1 MRNTM
6 EKRHFLKVYTKQQVC
21 QKLFF
26 LGLLKKSCFFYNLL
40 FMCSIGAVMTV
51 FDEYAGGYPPCFLT
65 YGYTDDPSRIMAFDK
80 KKVDNVSFKL
90 VYLKH

>member
-1 MRNTM
+1 
-6 EKRHFLKVYTKQQVC
+6 
-21 QKLFF
+21 
-26 LGLLKKSCFFYNLL
+26 
-40 FMCSIGAVMTV
+40 MCSIGAVMTV